1 MNRALLPPG
10 WPMESDWTE
19 VLDRVLAS
27 PDFFEL
33 FQFINKERLSQ
44 TIYPTEENVF
54 NAFRLTPYARTKVV
68 ILGQDPYHG
77 EGQANGLSFS
87 VEKFKK
93 IPPSLQNIFKELFDD
108 LRITSPQNG
117 DLQNWAHQ
125 GVLMLNNSL
134 TVEKGMPGS
143 HQGKGWEK
151 FTDSVLKVINKKRNN
166 VVFILWGRKAQ
177 EKCNFIDKNNHLLLE
192 SAHPSPFSA
201 HNGFFGSKPFSKTNT
216 YLKQKN
222 IEPIDWQL

>member
-1 MNRALLPPG
+1 MSNAKIHESWKIELNEEFTAQYMLDLRSFLKQQILLG
-10 WPMESDWTE
+10 
-19 VLDRVLAS
+19 
-27 PDFFEL
+27 
-33 FQFINKERLSQ
+33 KK
-44 TIYPTEENVF
+44 IYPPMNKIFIAF
-54 NAFRLTPYARTKVV
+54 NLTPLNKVKVV
-68 ILGQDPYHG
+68 IVGQDPYHG

-125 GVLMLNNSL
+125 GVLMLNTSL

-151 FTDSVLKVINKKRNN
+151 FTDSVLRVINKKRYN
-166 VVFILWGRKAQ
+166 VVFILWGKKAQ

-201 HNGFFGSKPFSKTNT
+201 HNGFFGSKPFSKTNN

>member
-1 MNRALLPPG
+1 MSNAKIHESWKIELKEEFTAQYMLDLRSFLKQRILLG
-10 WPMESDWTE
+10 
-19 VLDRVLAS
+19 
-27 PDFFEL
+27 
-33 FQFINKERLSQ
+33 KK
-44 TIYPTEENVF
+44 IYPPMNKIF
-54 NAFRLTPYARTKVV
+54 NAFNLTPLNKVKVV
-68 ILGQDPYHG
+68 IVGQDPYHG

-143 HQGKGWEK
+143 HQGKGWEN
-151 FTDSVLKVINKKRNN
+151 FTDSVLKVINEKRNN
-166 VVFILWGRKAQ
+166 VVLSYGEEKLKKNVILSIKTTTYFLKVLTRHH
-177 EKCNFIDKNNHLLLE
+177 FPLIM
-192 SAHPSPFSA
+192 
-201 HNGFFGSKPFSKTNT
+201 GFLVLNLFQ
-216 YLKQKN
+216 KQTIILNKKILN
-222 IEPIDWQL
+222 L